1 MGLPKMKVCIIYHG
15 EEFRNKE
22 LDLESITASI
32 LVINLTIAQRNMT
45 ENRNKIKTMIEKAPN
60 KVYII
65 LEDQMQEGEINAML
79 NEQVSWAMKIEWIS
93 EQEKER
99 YVREFMKTHQLV
111 CKQETIKKLADNSF
125 YQVKNQ
131 LINIFVNCKMKQ
143 ETEVENVLGEA
154 IELTENP
161 ESKTGMQA
169 LDELIGLDEVKEQI
183 KKVVNYIKVSK
194 NRKNMPMLHMCF
206 NGNPGTGKTTVA
218 RLVGKIFAEEQIL
231 SAKPNFVEAQRC
243 DLIGKYV
250 GHTAP
255 MTQGVIEKALGGILF
270 IDEAYSIS
278 SYIQDEAGRDYG
290 AECIA
295 TLLKGMEDHREQLCV
310 ILAGYTKEMQQMLN
324 ANPGFESRIQF
335 VIEFPD
341 YSAEELYAI
350 FRKLCQKEN
359 YHIARGV
366 KSLLIQHFEQARKE
380 ENFSNARYVGSLFEK
395 VKMEQAN
402 RVIERKNCDENTIQ
416 KADFEKILQPKKQ
429 EVVQKIIGFAC

>member
-1 MGLPKMKVCIIYHG
+1 MKVCIIYHG

-380 ENFSNARYVGSLFEK
+380 ENFSNARYVRSLFEK

>member
-1 MGLPKMKVCIIYHG
+1 M
-15 EEFRNKE
+15 
-22 LDLESITASI
+22 
-32 LVINLTIAQRNMT
+32 
-45 ENRNKIKTMIEKAPN
+45 
-60 KVYII
+60 YII

-380 ENFSNARYVGSLFEK
+380 ENFSNARYVRSLFEK

>member
-1 MGLPKMKVCIIYHG
+1 MKVCIIYHG

-154 IELTENP
+154 IEFTENP
-161 ESKTGMQA
+161 ENKTGMQA

-380 ENFSNARYVGSLFEK
+380 ENFSNARYVRSLFEK